1 MTSAEAQAQ
10 PRWTVSL
17 FMVVLATSIPF
28 VSEAVD
34 PTLLSLNLPAITR
47 DLDIPS
53 ALVGFIGSIAT
64 LMMAA
69 AVLGVGNLG
78 DIYGYKRLL
87 IYGLIG
93 NIIFEVLTAF
103 SPNYQFLIVMRFLDG
118 LALSALLGLSLALL
132 TASVPALLRPAALGL
147 FLAIY
152 AIFFGITPLIS
163 GVVVGNFGWR
173 ASFLICPVISIVG
186 LVLIALFVADPAAH
200 NPNRKLDVGGILLFG
215 LSLLGL
221 VYGIGQ
227 IQNGLTDP
235 GTWIPLTVG
244 IIALLAFVPWERRQR
259 EPALDLTLFLVP
271 AFVVAVLGNM
281 VFNFYNGGFAVL
293 LGQFGTS
300 VLGLSEAAIGVII
313 LPSALFGA
321 LGSIL
326 AGRLIPKYTNR
337 FVGMAGLLILAA
349 ASITM
354 SFASPTMPVWVLALV
369 YVLLACGCAAT
380 QTSTADVILGAAPP
394 GQVGSVSAIKS
405 TTGMTGYTLGPTI
418 FVLLLNAFFSRAWL
432 GSAEARGL
440 TDQQAQHAQDV
451 ATQAAASSPIV
462 VPYDPYLVQQAVG
475 VARADYSTGVM
486 ITMLIITVV
495 PLVVAA
501 LVYFLVPRHPRQT
514 PQAAPAGGQETGQP
528 DPTQ

>member
-28 VSEAVD
+28 VVEAVD
-34 PTLLSLNLPAITR
+34 PTLLSLNLPAIQR

-53 ALVGFIGSIAT
+53 DLVGFIGSIAT
-64 LMMAA
+64 LVMAA

-132 TASVPALLRPAALGL
+132 TASVPALLRPAAIGL
-147 FLAIY
+147 FLAVY

-186 LVLIALFVADPAAH
+186 LVLIALFVADPATH

-215 LSLLGL
+215 ICLLGL

-235 GTWIPLTVG
+235 GTWIPLAVG
-244 IIALLAFVPWERRQR
+244 VLALLAFVPWERRQR
-259 EPALDLTLFLVP
+259 EPALDLALFLVP
-271 AFVVAVLGNM
+271 TFVIAVLGNV

-321 LGSIL
+321 LGSLL
-326 AGRLIPKYTNR
+326 AGLLIPKYTNR
-337 FVGMAGLLILAA
+337 LVGMAGLLILAA

-369 YVLLACGCAAT
+369 YVLLASGCAAT
-380 QTSTADVILGAAPP
+380 QTSTADVILGTAPP
-394 GQVGSVSAIKS
+394 DRIGAVSAIKS

-418 FVLLLNAFFSRAWL
+418 FILLLNVFFSRAWL
-432 GSAEARGL
+432 GSTEARGL
-440 TDQQAQHAQDV
+440 TDQQAEHALDV
-451 ATQAAASSPIV
+451 VTQVAASSPIV

-475 VARADYSTGVM
+475 VAREDYSTGVM
-486 ITMLIITVV
+486 ITMLIVTVV

-501 LVYFLVPRHPRQT
+501 LVYFLVPRRPRQT
-514 PQAAPAGGQETGQP
+514 PQSAPASGQEAG
-528 DPTQ
+528 

>member
-1 MTSAEAQAQ
+1 MTPIAQARS
-10 PRWTVSL
+10 RWSFST
-17 FMVVLATSIPF
+17 FMLVLATSIPF
-28 VSEAVD
+28 VVAAVD

-53 ALVGFIGSIAT
+53 DLVGFTGSLAT

-132 TASVPALLRPAALGL
+132 TASVPALLRPAAIGL

-163 GVVVGNFGWR
+163 GLVVGNFGWR
-173 ASFLICPVISIVG
+173 ASFLICPVISIIG
-186 LVLIALFVADPAAH
+186 LVLITRFVDEPAAH
-200 NPNRKLDVGGILLFG
+200 NPNRKLDVVGILLFG
-215 LSLLGL
+215 LCLLGL

-259 EPALDLTLFLVP
+259 EPALDLALFLLP
-271 AFVVAVLGNM
+271 SFVVAILADAVL
-281 VFNFYNGGFAVL
+281 NFYSGGFGVL

-300 VLGLSEAAIGVII
+300 VLGLSEAATGLIM
-313 LPSALFGA
+313 LPSALAGA
-321 LGSIL
+321 VGSIL

-337 FVGMAGLLILAA
+337 VVMNVGLLILAA
-349 ASITM
+349 SSITM
-354 SFASPTMPVWVLALV
+354 SFASPTMPVWLLTLAYILV
-369 YVLLACGCAAT
+369 ALGNAST
-380 QTSTADVILGAAPP
+380 QTSSSDVILGAAPP
-394 GQVGSVSAIKS
+394 DRVGAVSAMKPAA
-405 TTGMTGYTLGPTI
+405 GMTGYTLGPTI
-418 FVLLLNAFFSRAWL
+418 FVLLLNVFFNRAWFED
-432 GSAEARGL
+432 AEARGL
-440 TDQQAQHAQDV
+440 TDQQAQYALDV
-451 ATQAAASSPIV
+451 ATQVAASSSPV
-462 VPYDPYLVQQAVG
+462 VPYNPYLVQQTVE

-501 LVYFLVPRHPRQT
+501 LAYFLVPRRPQQT

-528 DPTQ
+528 GPAP

>member
-1 MTSAEAQAQ
+1 ITTVSETQ
-10 PRWTVSL
+10 PRWTFSI

-28 VSEAVD
+28 VAESVD

-53 ALVGFIGSIAT
+53 DLVGFTGSLAT

-132 TASVPALLRPAALGL
+132 TASVPALLRPAAIGL

-259 EPALDLTLFLVP
+259 EPALDLALFLVP
-271 AFVVAVLGNM
+271 AFVVAILADAVL
-281 VFNFYNGGFAVL
+281 NFYSGGFGVL
-293 LGQFGTS
+293 LGHFGTG
-300 VLGLSEAAIGVII
+300 VLGLSEAATGLII
-313 LPSALFGA
+313 LPSALAGA
-321 LGSIL
+321 VGSIL

-337 FVGMAGLLILAA
+337 VVMIVGLFILAA
-349 ASITM
+349 SSITM
-354 SFASPTMPVWVLALV
+354 SFASPTMPVWLLTLAYILV
-369 YVLLACGCAAT
+369 ACGNAST
-380 QTSTADVILGAAPP
+380 QTSSSDVILGAAPP
-394 GQVGSVSAIKS
+394 DRVGAVSAVKPAA
-405 TTGMTGYTLGPTI
+405 GMTGYTLGPTI
-418 FVLLLNAFFSRAWL
+418 FILLLNGFFSRAWF
-432 GSAEARGL
+432 GDAETRGL
-440 TDQQAQHAQDV
+440 TDQQAQQALDV
-451 ATQAAASSPIV
+451 VTQVAANSSPV
-462 VPYDPYLVQQAVG
+462 VPYNPYLVQQSVE
-475 VARADYSTGVM
+475 VARRLLHRGDDNHAHHH
-486 ITMLIITVV
+486 
-495 PLVVAA
+495 
-501 LVYFLVPRHPRQT
+501 RR
-514 PQAAPAGGQETGQP
+514 PAGGGSAGVFP
-528 DPTQ
+528 DPTSPPTDTTSRSCQWPRGWIAF